1 MKRSPHILVLV
12 AVAMVALVSS
22 VALASPTRGPDS
34 RGIAN
39 ERIDGAGLELE
50 TAVAFERAV
59 LTVTGPD
66 RVRIQKTFGPGE
78 VISLGLEADGKSLAD
93 GRYSY
98 NLRLSP
104 RSQEGSYQ
112 SGLFFIENGR
122 AVSRHAKRAELASV
136 RNSLNQERTRLTAK
150 GPEAK
155 PASGEAAVPGPQEAY
170 TIPGPV
176 SITHPYRPEVTFDR
190 YTPPYSAYAPNAQ
203 LARVYGD
210 ERGLWVKSNYV
221 YQPYPE
227 GPYNY
232 NYSGSI
238 YIDANQNID
247 MYARYGWMDLEA
259 QYGIYMW
266 TDNWDINM
274 YSDGWIDMWANY
286 GIWAYASW
294 MDFQTWDGMY
304 LGAENGNIVQRASNG
319 KRCCP
324 DRPSDPTG
332 REYPGYGNIVLLAEY
347 EGGYFPQNKGT
358 QQGPIP
364 YGNYGGNIY
373 MGSFYLETYGPPV
386 KPTGDVGYGE
396 VYAGNINLVAGHI
409 VNYYPGPQPRQTGFY
424 GGNTGIIRLTSL
436 YAPNYDVRPHSTPTG
451 IYFPPGLDY
460 TSLAVTPRGV
470 GIGTD
475 DPSAP
480 LEINGEFWAAMRLYS
495 DTGGNEWALASGPTG
510 ALAFNLLGSGDQEV
524 TVRRRLDVDGPTLN
538 VEGSVRGTQ
547 FIASSS
553 RELKTDFSQLDGK
566 EVLSRLSEIPVMS
579 WRYKTEDETTQ
590 HFGPV
595 AEDFRAAFQLG
606 DGRTISSID
615 ADGVAMAAIQGL
627 HELVQEQGSSLE
639 QQQTDLA
646 RRDQEIV
653 ELRATVARLEET
665 LQRLTVDKQ

>member
-1 MKRSPHILVLV
+1 M

-34 RGIAN
+34 RGIAT
-39 ERIDGAGLELE
+39 ERIDGAGLKLE
-50 TAVAFERAV
+50 TTVAFERAV
-59 LTVTGPD
+59 LTVTGPG
-66 RVRIQKTFGPGE
+66 RVKIQKTFGPGE
-78 VISLGLEADGKSLAD
+78 AISLGLEADGKSLAD
-93 GRYSY
+93 GRYNY

-104 RSQEGSYQ
+104 RSEEGSYQ

-122 AVSRHAKRAELASV
+122 AVSRHAKRSELASV
-136 RNSLNQERTRLTAK
+136 RKSLNQERTRLTAK

-176 SITHPYRPEVTFDR
+176 SIVDPSRPMVTFDR
-190 YTPPYSAYAPNAQ
+190 YIGYPYTAAPYDR
-203 LARVYGD
+203 LASVYGD
-210 ERGLWVKSNYV
+210 ARGLWVKSYYV

-227 GPYNY
+227 VGYYNY
-232 NYSGSI
+232 TGSI
-238 YIDANQNID
+238 YLDANRDID
-247 MYARYGWMDLEA
+247 MYARYGNIDLDA
-259 QYGIYMW
+259 RYGIYMW
-266 TDNWDINM
+266 TDYWDINM
-274 YSDGWIDMWANY
+274 YSDGGIDMSAYW
-286 GIWAYASW
+286 GFWAYGYW
-294 MDFQTWDGMY
+294 MDLVTWEGMY
-304 LGAENGNIVQRASNG
+304 LRAEDGNIVQRASNG
-319 KRCCP
+319 KKCCP
-324 DRPSDPTG
+324 NRPSDPTG
-332 REYPGYGNIVLLAEY
+332 RGYPGYGNIILLAEY
-347 EGGYFPQNKGT
+347 DGGYFYDKGT
-358 QQGPIP
+358 QQGPLP

-373 MGSFYLETYGPPV
+373 LGSFYFENYGIPV
-386 KPTGDVGYGE
+386 KPTEGVGYGE

-409 VNYYPGPQPRQTGFY
+409 MNYYPAPPPANETGLY

-436 YAPNYDVRPHSTPTG
+436 YADNYDLRPHSTPTG

-470 GIGTD
+470 GIGTE

-480 LEINGEFWAAMRLYS
+480 LEINGEFFAAMRLYS
-495 DTGGNEWALASGPTG
+495 ETGGNEWALAAVPTG
-510 ALAFNLLGSGDQEV
+510 GLAFNMLGTGDQEV
-524 TVRRRLDVDGPTLN
+524 TVRRRLDIDGPTLN

-553 RELKTDFSQLDGK
+553 RELKTDFSTLDGK
-566 EVLSRLSEIPVMS
+566 EVLSRLSEVPVMS

-639 QQQTDLA
+639 LQQVNLA
-646 RRDQEIV
+646 KRDREIA
-653 ELRATVARLEET
+653 ELRETVARLEET
-665 LQRLTVDKQ
+665 LQQLTGEQQ